1 MLLGGRLSGGHMQEQ
16 EVGFLELLRVN
27 PTFKKYW
34 IGNTISML
42 GEWFNTVA
50 LFVLIDQLT
59 GSELALGMLF
69 VLRMFSLAFPQ
80 VFTGMLADRFSRKW
94 LMVGANFAS
103 AIVVA
108 GFLLIDSKADVWL
121 VYFLSALLMLFHAIY
136 LPAENATMPNITKPN
151 ELLTANAINSA
162 TWSASLA
169 IGSAVGGAVVA
180 SHGVQIAFIINS
192 IAFIVAGLIIASINI
207 PQQKIKASE
216 GHFVS
221 SSISQVKEG
230 FQIIISTPRIS
241 RIITAKAAWGL
252 FGGGLVYM
260 LILVG
265 ADIGLGEVA
274 AGIGLLF
281 AARGVGT
288 GLGPILAKYAFTNR
302 DKWSLLIGWL
312 VSVSGVGYIAMGWLS
327 WGWWVAILVIF
338 SHAASGANWVISTVL
353 LQERSEDEWRGRMFS
368 TDFLLLTMVSGFS
381 TLGASLIL
389 EYTTIELRQLV
400 QIFAV
405 GQLLSGIIWVMLIAP
420 GEKKFLALKKQEEA
434 LQT

>member
-1 MLLGGRLSGGHMQEQ
+1 
-16 EVGFLELLRVN
+16 
-27 PTFKKYW
+27 
-34 IGNTISML
+34 ML

-59 GSELALGMLF
+59 GSELALGLLF
-69 VLRMFSLAFPQ
+69 VLRMFSLALPQ

-103 AIVVA
+103 AITVA

-151 ELLTANAINSA
+151 ELLTANALNSA

-180 SHGVQIAFIINS
+180 SQGVQIAFIINS

-207 PQQKIKASE
+207 PQQKIKAPE
-216 GHFVS
+216 GNFIAS
-221 SSISQVKEG
+221 SLSQVKEG
-230 FQIIISTPRIS
+230 FQIIISTPKIS

-288 GLGPILAKYAFTNR
+288 GLGPILARYAFTNR
-302 DKWSLLIGWL
+302 ENWSLLIGWL
-312 VSVSGVGYIAMGWLS
+312 VSVCGIGYIAMGWLS
-327 WGWWVAILVIF
+327 WGWWVALFVVF

-368 TDFLLLTMVSGFS
+368 TDFLLLTMVNGIS
-381 TLGASLIL
+381 TLAASLIL
-389 EYTTIELRQLV
+389 EYTDIGLRELV

-405 GQLLSGIIWVMLIAP
+405 GQLLSGIFWVMLIAP
-420 GEKKFLALKKQEEA
+420 GEKKYLAMKRAENAAQN
-434 LQT
+434 

>member
-1 MLLGGRLSGGHMQEQ
+1 MQEQ
-16 EVGFLELLRVN
+16 EVGFIELLRVN
-27 PTFKKYW
+27 STFRKYW
-34 IGNTISML
+34 VGNSISML

-59 GSELALGMLF
+59 GYELALGLLF

-103 AIVVA
+103 ALTVA

-151 ELLTANAINSA
+151 ELLTANALNSA

-180 SHGVQIAFIINS
+180 SQGVQIAFIINS
-192 IAFIVAGLIIASINI
+192 IAFIVAGLIIASMNI
-207 PQQKIKASE
+207 PQEKVKSPEGNFIAS
-216 GHFVS
+216 S
-221 SSISQVKEG
+221 LSQVKEG
-230 FQIIISTPRIS
+230 FQIIIRTPRIS

-288 GLGPILAKYAFTNR
+288 GLGPILARYAFTNR
-302 DKWSLLIGWL
+302 ENWSLLIGRL
-312 VSVSGVGYIAMGWLS
+312 VSVCGIGYIAMGWLS
-327 WGWWVAILVIF
+327 WGWWVALFVVF

-368 TDFLLLTMVSGFS
+368 TDFLLLTMVNGIS
-381 TLGASLIL
+381 TLAASLIL
-389 EYTTIELRQLV
+389 EYTDIGLRELV

-405 GQLLSGIIWVMLIAP
+405 GQLLSGILWVMLVAP
-420 GEKKFLALKKQEEA
+420 GEKKFLALEKQEEA
-434 LQT
+434 LQH

>member
-1 MLLGGRLSGGHMQEQ
+1 MQEQ
-16 EVGFLELLRVN
+16 EVGFIELLRVN
-27 PTFKKYW
+27 STFRKYW
-34 IGNTISML
+34 VGNTISML

-59 GSELALGMLF
+59 GSELALGLLF

-103 AIVVA
+103 AIAVA

-151 ELLTANAINSA
+151 ELLTANAMNSA

-180 SHGVQIAFIINS
+180 SHGVQIAFIVNS
-192 IAFIVAGLIIASINI
+192 IAFIVAGLIIASMNI
-207 PQQKIKASE
+207 PQQKVKAPE
-216 GHFVS
+216 GNFIAS
-221 SSISQVKEG
+221 SLSQVKEG
-230 FQIIISTPRIS
+230 FRIIIGTPRIS

-288 GLGPILAKYAFTNR
+288 GLGPILARYAFTNR
-302 DKWSLLIGWL
+302 ENWPLLIGRL
-312 VSVSGVGYIAMGWLS
+312 ISVCGIGYIAMGWLS
-327 WGWWVAILVIF
+327 WGWWVALFVVF

-368 TDFLLLTMVSGFS
+368 TDFLLLTMVNGIS
-381 TLGASLIL
+381 TLAASLIL
-389 EYTTIELRQLV
+389 EYTDISLRELV

-405 GQLLSGIIWVMLIAP
+405 GQLLSGILWVMLIAP
-420 GEKKFLALKKQEEA
+420 GEKKYLAMKREEEA
-434 LQT
+434 QN